1 MLKDA
6 LRLIRV
12 FHDLSQKDLAQKLDI
27 SKSYLSE
34 VESGKKN
41 PTIDLL
47 NRYSG
52 IFNIPM
58 SSIMFFSER
67 LDLDKNEKIESAR
80 NFLSSKIISILD
92 FIASRSEDTY
102 AE

>member
-47 NRYSG
+47 NRYSD

-67 LDLDKNEKIESAR
+67 LDSGTNGKIESAR